1 MKFNRPNR
9 QGFTILEIVVA
20 AAILMM
26 LAGMAIPA
34 FQDSV
39 ADAEVAA
46 TRSMLARMR
55 TAVDFYA
62 FQHQENL
69 PGESVAGGVWTS
81 GYLDAQL
88 RMSSDIDG
96 NTAAAGSAGYPFGP
110 YLNEAFPSNP
120 SNGLDTILIVPP
132 GSTYTGPDDTSG
144 WIYWAD
150 MGVIRAN
157 TTELS
162 PDGGA
167 IYDL

>member
-1 MKFNRPNR
+1 MKFNRPKK

-20 AAILMM
+20 AAILIM

-69 PGESVAGGVWTS
+69 PGESVGGGVWLES
-81 GYLDAQL
+81 YLDAQL

-96 NTAAAGSAGYPFGP
+96 NTAAAGAAGYPFGP

-120 SNGLDTILIVPP
+120 ANGLDTILIVAP
-132 GSTYTGPDDTSG
+132 GGTYTGPDDTSG

-150 MGVIRAN
+150 TGVIRAN